1 MSLVIESASNTTKA
15 TFFALFVPQ
24 FKPNSG
30 ANRFRRLTQRLA
42 TALVAT
48 LLGAHQPFVV
58 AIPAVQGLV
67 RGRKAFIA
75 RRGANVLDHVQA
87 SQFLLV

>member
-1 MSLVIESASNTTKA
+1 
-15 TFFALFVPQ
+15 
-24 FKPNSG
+24 
-30 ANRFRRLTQRLA
+30 
-42 TALVAT
+42 
-48 LLGAHQPFVV
+48 
-58 AIPAVQGLV
+58 VQGLV